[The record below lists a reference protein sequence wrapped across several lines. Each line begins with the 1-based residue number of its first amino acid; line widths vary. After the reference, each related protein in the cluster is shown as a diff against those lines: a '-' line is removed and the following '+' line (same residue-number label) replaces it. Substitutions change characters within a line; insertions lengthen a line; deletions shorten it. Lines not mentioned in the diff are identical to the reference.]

1 MSLITRCPAC
11 TTMFRVVPDQL
22 RISDGWVRCG
32 QCDEVFDANAQLV
45 VEAPGGPGDPT
56 GSAITAAEPTPPATT
71 ATVAV
76 PVPEVTSE
84 PMPVDIGIGIGIGI
98 GIEAEAHAD
107 VGGAPL
113 ADAFLEEN
121 PHAVVPPERETVEPE
136 ADTPDH
142 VEFAQEDLDEE
153 AEEPQPDASPRF
165 LQADVQE
172 GPAAADPRLSFL
184 RPARARSGRS
194 RPAVRMALVLLS
206 LLLVAGLLLQVLVQ
220 ERDRIAATEPATQ
233 PLLES
238 VCSVWA
244 CKVSP
249 LRQIESVVIDS
260 SSFTKVRADVYRLN
274 FTLKNTALTAVA
286 TPAVEL
292 TLTDLQDQPV
302 VRRVF
307 LAPDFGV
314 RQVAMAAGAEAA
326 ASLSVSV
333 NLPGDGAR
341 ISGYRLLAFYP

>member
-45 VEAPGGPGDPT
+45 VEAPGGLGDPS
-56 GSAITAAEPTPPATT
+56 GSTNMAADSTPPETPATE
-71 ATVAV
+71 AV
-76 PVPEVTSE
+76 PVPEVAPE
-84 PMPVDIGIGIGIGI
+84 PIPVDIDIDFDVGSD
-98 GIEAEAHAD
+98 ADAD
-107 VGGAPL
+107 VGDTPL

-121 PHAVVPPERETVEPE
+121 PHVASPPEQEVVAPG
-136 ADTPDH
+136 ADTPDRAVFAS
-142 VEFAQEDLDEE
+142 VEPDGKS
-153 AEEPQPDASPRF
+153 EEPEESEQDTSPRY

-184 RPARARSGRS
+184 RPVRSRSRRS
-194 RPAVRMALVLLS
+194 RPGVRIALVLLS
-206 LLLVAGLLLQVLVQ
+206 LLLVAGLLLQVVVQ
-220 ERDRIAATEPATQ
+220 ERDRIAATEPATE
-233 PLLES
+233 PFLES
-238 VCSVWA
+238 VCAVLA
-244 CKVSP
+244 CKVSA

-286 TPAVEL
+286 APAVEL

-307 LAPDFGV
+307 LAPDFGA
-314 RQVAMAAGAEAA
+314 RQAAMAPGSELA

-333 NLPGDGAR
+333 SLPGDMAR